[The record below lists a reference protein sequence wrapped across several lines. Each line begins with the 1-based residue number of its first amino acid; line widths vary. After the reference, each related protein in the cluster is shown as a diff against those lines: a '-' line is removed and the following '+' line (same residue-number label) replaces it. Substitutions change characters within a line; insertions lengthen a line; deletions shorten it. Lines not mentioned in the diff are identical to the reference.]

1 MKISSLERISVLLP
15 EHGTE
20 ASQPEETP
28 GIINLSRIM
37 TRISKYG
44 GLWER
49 EARASETLGLS
60 KSRLEGQKGRWA

>member
-1 MKISSLERISVLLP
+1 MKISSLERVSALLP

-37 TRISKYG
+37 TRISKYKK
-44 GLWER
+44 LWER
-49 EARASETLGLS
+49 EARASDTPGVS
-60 KSRLEGQKGRWA
+60 KSRLEG